1 MNTEYIL
8 LSPYVAP
15 RRVTRGTFVAT
26 RPKLQRCNPSV
37 WVEATLGAI
46 MVDRSIK
53 LATTVAHIHAKE
65 RRHAA
70 N

>member
-1 MNTEYIL
+1 MSTEYIL

-15 RRVTRGTFVAT
+15 RRVTRGTFVAH
-26 RPKLQRCNPSV
+26 RPKLQRCQPHI

-46 MVDRSIK
+46 LVDRSIR

-65 RRHAA
+65 RRHVS

>member
-8 LSPYVAP
+8 LSQYVAP
-15 RRVTRGTFVAT
+15 CRVTRGTFVAH
-26 RPKLQRCNPSV
+26 RPKLQRCQPHI
-37 WVEATLGAI
+37 WVEAILGAI
-46 MVDRSIK
+46 LVDRSIK
-53 LATTVAHIHAKE
+53 LATTVAHIHARE